1 MVIALLTLLC
11 IGNGY
16 AAMHILGKNHESELR
31 KFLELP
37 NGIPSQDT
45 FEEVF
50 SKLNPRALSAT
61 LRELLNESDG
71 NILNFDRS
79 LASVDGKTI
88 RGSKI
93 AGEKAIHVVSAD
105 TSELR
110 LVLGELATESKSNE
124 ITAIP
129 KLLNMFCQKGM
140 VKL

>member
-1 MVIALLTLLC
+1 M
-11 IGNGY
+11 
-16 AAMHILGKNHESELR
+16 
-31 KFLELP
+31 ELP